1 MLFKIP
7 LAWLQLK
14 KEKLRL
20 LVAAAGIGFAVILVF
35 MQLGFL
41 NGLFDSSV
49 RYHKRL
55 DCDLVLI
62 SPDTPYLCE
71 QKYFS
76 RRRLYQAAG
85 FAGVESVSSVY
96 LAMGVWKNPVNNRTR
111 PIFVVAFD
119 PADRVLDVPGVTA
132 NLNKIRMPD
141 VVLYDALSRPEFGP
155 IAERVRAGEEVTTEV
170 VNRKVSVVGLF
181 EVGTSFGIDAS
192 LVTSD
197 LNFLRLFPHQS
208 PGLINLGLI
217 KLKPGF
223 DPEVLR
229 DAIASKLPNDVLV
242 LTKQDYIDRE
252 INWWE
257 SSTPIGYALTF
268 GVIVGLVVGAIIV
281 YQILFSDVT
290 NHLAEYA
297 TLRALGYPMSFLV
310 GVVLQEAVILSLL
323 GYLPATGI
331 SLGLYHIASKAT
343 QLPLDMTLNRGI
355 SVLGLTV
362 LMCAVA
368 GLIAV
373 RKLRTADPAE
383 VF

>member
-20 LVAAAGIGFAVILVF
+20 LVAAAGIGFAVVLIF

-41 NGLFDSSV
+41 TGLFDSAV

-55 DCDLVLI
+55 DYDLVLI
-62 SPDTPYLCE
+62 SPDTAYMLQPE
-71 QKYFS
+71 SFS

-85 FAGVESVSSVY
+85 FAGVESVNPVY
-96 LAMGVWKNPVNNRTR
+96 MGTGIWKNPVNSRTR
-111 PIFVVAFD
+111 LIFVLAFN
-119 PADRVLDVPGVTA
+119 PAHRVLDVPGV
-132 NLNKIRMPD
+132 NSQLSKIQMPD
-141 VVLYDALSRPEFGP
+141 VVLYDALARPEFGP

-170 VNRKVSVVGLF
+170 GNRKVSVGGLF
-181 EVGTSFGIDAS
+181 EVGTSFGIDGT

-197 LNFLRLFPHQS
+197 LNFLRLLPMR
-208 PGLINLGLI
+208 PKGLIDLGLI
-217 KLKPGF
+217 KLKPGL
-223 DPEVLR
+223 DPEVMR
-229 DAIASKLPNDVLV
+229 DAIDSELPEDVLV
-242 LTKQDYIDRE
+242 LTKQGYIDRE
-252 INWWE
+252 IAYWD

-268 GVIVGLVVGAIIV
+268 GVIVGLVVGGIVV

-297 TLRALGYPMSFLV
+297 TLRAMGYPMSFLV
-310 GVVLQEAVILSLL
+310 AVVLQEAVILSLL
-323 GYLPATGI
+323 GYVPATGI
-331 SLGLYHIASKAT
+331 SLGLYRMASDAT
-343 QLPLDMTLNRGI
+343 RLPIEMTVERGVA
-355 SVLGLTV
+355 VLGLTIM
-362 LMCAVA
+362 MCAIS

-383 VF
+383 IF